1 MVKLNSTLANMDNEQ
16 IDLAAARR
24 RRDELMA
31 RMMDMDP
38 AAIDE
43 MQKFLRSLPADMFVQ
58 LRADI
63 QDQQAGESR

>member
-1 MVKLNSTLANMDNEQ
+1 MVKLNSRLANMDNEQ
-16 IDLAAARR
+16 MDLAAARR

>member
-1 MVKLNSTLANMDNEQ
+1 MVKLNSRLANMDNEQ

>member
-1 MVKLNSTLANMDNEQ
+1 M
-16 IDLAAARR
+16 DLAAARR

>member
-1 MVKLNSTLANMDNEQ
+1 MDNEQ